1 MVSYWVKHGAL
12 QQVKQRDRDNV
23 TTVHGVLLSRTRSPA
38 TSQTTWQGQR
48 DYSSWCLTESNTE
61 PCNKANNVTVTTW
74 LQFMVSYWVKHGA
87 LQQGKQRDSNNVT
100 TVHGVLLSQTRSPAI
115 RQTNVTGTTW
125 LQFMVS
131 YWVEHGALQQVKQRD
146 RDNVT
151 TVHGVLLSRTRSPAT
166 RQTTWQGQRDYS
178 SWCLTESNTEP
189 CNKANNVT
197 VTTWLQF
204 MVSYWVEH
212 GALQQGKQSD
222 RDNVTTVH
230 GVLLSQTRS
239 PATRQTTWQGQRDYS
254 SWCLTESNTETCNKS
269 NKRDSN
275 NVTTVH
281 GVLLSQTRSPATRQ
295 TTWQGQRDYS
305 SWCLT
310 ESNTEPCNKA
320 NNVTVTT
327 WLQFMVSYWV
337 KHGAL
342 QQGKQRDSNNV
353 TTVHGVLLSQTR
365 SPAIRQTTWQ

>member
-1 MVSYWVKHGAL
+1 M
-12 QQVKQRDRDNV
+12 

-61 PCNKANNVTVTTW
+61 PCNKANNVTVT
-74 LQFMVSYWVKHGA
+74 M
-87 LQQGKQRDSNNVT
+87 
-100 TVHGVLLSQTRSPAI
+100 
-115 RQTNVTGTTW
+115 W

-131 YWVEHGALQQVKQRD
+131 YWVEHGALQQGKQRD
-146 RDNVT
+146 RNNVT
-151 TVHGVLLSRTRSPAT
+151 TVRGVLLSRTRSPAT

-197 VTTWLQF
+197 GTTWLQF
-204 MVSYWVEH
+204 VVSYWVKH
-212 GALQQGKQSD
+212 GALQQGKQRD

-230 GVLLSQTRS
+230 CVLLSRTRS
-239 PATRQTTWQGQRDYS
+239 PATSQT
-254 SWCLTESNTETCNKS
+254 
-269 NKRDSN
+269 
-275 NVTTVH
+275 NVT
-281 GVLLSQTRSPATRQ
+281 G
-295 TTWQGQRDYS
+295 
-305 SWCLT
+305 
-310 ESNTEPCNKA
+310 
-320 NNVTVTT
+320 TT

-353 TTVHGVLLSQTR
+353 TTVHGVLLSRTR
-365 SPAIRQTTWQ
+365 SPATRQTTW

>member
-12 QQVKQRDRDNV
+12 QQGKQRDSNNVTTVHGVLLSQTRSPATSQTTWQGQRDYSSWCLTESNTEPCNKANNVTGTTWLQFMVSYWVKHGALQQGKQRDRDNV
-23 TTVHGVLLSRTRSPA
+23 TTVHGVLLSQTRSPA
-38 TSQTTWQGQR
+38 TRQTTWQGQR

-87 LQQGKQRDSNNVT
+87 LQQ
-100 TVHGVLLSQTRSPAI
+100 
-115 RQTNVTGTTW
+115 
-125 LQFMVS
+125 
-131 YWVEHGALQQVKQRD
+131 VKQRD
-146 RDNVT
+146 RD
-151 TVHGVLLSRTRSPAT
+151 
-166 RQTTWQGQRDYS
+166 
-178 SWCLTESNTEP
+178 
-189 CNKANNVT
+189 
-197 VTTWLQF
+197 
-204 MVSYWVEH
+204 
-212 GALQQGKQSD
+212 
-222 RDNVTTVH
+222 
-230 GVLLSQTRS
+230 
-239 PATRQTTWQGQRDYS
+239 
-254 SWCLTESNTETCNKS
+254 
-269 NKRDSN
+269 

-365 SPAIRQTTWQ
+365 SPATRQTTWQGQRDYSSWCLTESNTEPCNKANNVTVTTWLQFMVSYWVKHGALQQVKQRDSNNVTTVHGVLLSQTRSPATRQTTW